1 MHPPITIAMASYNG
15 ARFIRAQ
22 LDSIAQQSVTNWRL
36 VVSDDGSTDATRQ
49 IVTDFANEYAP
60 GQVRLID
67 GPRQGATRNF
77 LSLTRQADPKGWLAY
92 ADQDDFWLPDRLER
106 GVAFLSSQTGAAI
119 YAARTTI
126 CDENLAPISPAPAFP
141 GPFTFP
147 NALIQA
153 CLPGNTILANSAALA
168 VLQAAVPAAEAAG
181 IVSHDWWAYQ
191 LLSGIGAGIRRD
203 RAQVLLYRQHPEN
216 VMGRN
221 DTTRARLARFSMLF
235 DGRFAEWLAQNQ
247 QALEPVA
254 HLMLPENQALLRD
267 FGRAIRASGPR
278 ALGAALKMGLYR
290 QSRTGTAAILAA
302 AALGR
307 LRRDR

>member
-22 LDSIAQQSVTNWRL
+22 LDSIARQSVTNWRL
-36 VVSDDGSTDATRQ
+36 IVSDDGSTDETRR
-49 IVTDFANEYAP
+49 IVADFASEYAP
-60 GQVRLID
+60 DQVRLVD

-77 LSLTRQADPKGWLAY
+77 LYLTRQADPQGWLAY
-92 ADQDDFWLPDRLER
+92 ADQDDVWLPDRLER
-106 GVAFLSSQTGAAI
+106 GGAFLSRQTGAAI

-126 CDENLAPISPAPAFP
+126 CDESLTPIAPAPAFS
-141 GPFTFP
+141 GPFAFR

-153 CLPGNTILANSAALA
+153 CLPGNTILANSAALGF
-168 VLQAAVPAAEAAG
+168 LQRAAPAAEATG

-191 LLSGIGAGIRRD
+191 LLSGVGATIRRD

-216 VMGRN
+216 VSGRN

-247 QALEPVA
+247 RALEPVA
-254 HLMLPENQALLRD
+254 HLMLPENRDLLQA
-267 FGRAIRASGPR
+267 FGQVIRASGPQ
-278 ALGAALKMGLYR
+278 ALRMALRMGLYR

-307 LRRDR
+307 LRRAG